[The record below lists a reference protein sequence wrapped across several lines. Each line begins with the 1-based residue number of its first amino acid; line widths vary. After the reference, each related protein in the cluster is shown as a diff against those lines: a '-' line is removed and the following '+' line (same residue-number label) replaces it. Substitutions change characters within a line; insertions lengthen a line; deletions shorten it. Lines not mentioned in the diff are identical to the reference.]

1 MKRIKLVILALVVV
15 IGLHSYHLTTQAE
28 EVTFPETITAI
39 FPDEN
44 VAEKVRVALGKTAV
58 TDSVTEAELA
68 TIKKLDLSTSSQ
80 TDPKAVKNL
89 AGLEYLVNL
98 EELSTGGS
106 LVTDLSPISNL
117 TSMEKLTVAAS
128 AIVDLS
134 PISGLINIDYIYA
147 SYTAIEDV
155 TPLKD
160 LTKLETL
167 TLFNTEVEDISVL
180 SHLTAL
186 KSIVIGAKVK
196 DFAPLTQLNNVTFLN
211 LRGNQLL
218 DPSIFNGMTSVT
230 QFFLANQRITLDPVL
245 LINGEVRI
253 KNPIMNELQELVAP
267 GTISDNGVYENGEFV
282 WENIP
287 ANEAGVAFTF
297 STTVTLNGMSVPYS
311 GDVFIPLVT
320 DTTAPIITADP
331 EITYLQ
337 ATVKTEAEFLNEIH
351 ATTDDGS
358 EITSDFAT
366 VVDFSVIG
374 DYTVTLNAVDA
385 SGNQATPVQVVVHV
399 TQDKSIEDPKEKP
412 EVKPENPTP
421 PTGETNNDSAAN
433 ETAPKAA
440 ETEKET
446 KKATLPKTAESKNS
460 FATVAFGTFLA
471 GIAFLVL
478 QRKKALSK

>member
-1 MKRIKLVILALVVV
+1 MKKLKLMILALVVI

-28 EVTFPETITAI
+28 EVAFPAAITEI

-44 VAEKVRVALGKTAV
+44 VAEKIRAALGKTAI

-80 TDPKAVKNL
+80 TDPKAVKNI
-89 AGLEYLVNL
+89 AGLEHLVNL
-98 EELSTGGS
+98 EELTTGGS

-117 TSMEKLTVAAS
+117 INMRKLTLAAS

-134 PISGLINIDYIYA
+134 PISGLTNIDDIYA

-180 SHLTAL
+180 SNLTAL
-186 KSIVIGAKVK
+186 KSITIGAKVK
-196 DFAPLTQLNNVTFLN
+196 DFSPLTQLNNLTNLN

-230 QFFLANQRITLDPVL
+230 KFYLTNQRITLDPVL
-245 LINGEVRI
+245 LINGEVRMS
-253 KNPIMNELQELVAP
+253 NPIMNELQQFVAP
-267 GTISDNGVYENGEFV
+267 ATISDNGVYENDEFV

-297 STTVTLNGMSVPYS
+297 NTTVTLNGISVPFS

-331 EITYLQ
+331 EISYPQ
-337 ATVKTEAEFLNEIH
+337 ATVKTEAEFLSEIQ
-351 ATTDDGS
+351 ASTDDGS
-358 EITSDFAT
+358 VITSDFSTA
-366 VVDFSVIG
+366 VNFNIIG

-399 TQDKSIEDPKEKP
+399 IQDSIIEDPKEKP
-412 EVKPENPTP
+412 EVKPEDPTP
-421 PTGETNNDSAAN
+421 PVVEENQEVA
-433 ETAPKAA
+433 TAPKAV
-440 ETEKET
+440 EKET
-446 KKATLPKTAESKNS
+446 EPAALPKTAESTSS
-460 FATVAFGTFLA
+460 FATVAFGTILA
-471 GIAFLVL
+471 GIGFLVL
-478 QRKKALSK
+478 QRRKAFSK